1 MKRYYNMR
9 PSLQLRDDPEVDKES
24 DSRKNNNDHVNVAVP
39 TTEMISPDAKVQAMS
54 SSRIGRES
62 SKVEVESLALMM
74 RSTNEAISNVRV
86 LLSTMKGLRID
97 DVVGTNDKGG
107 ITYDIVNIMSEE
119 EDEKE
124 PVEQP
129 TWTINGKDEGPNVES
144 IEDLV
149 TSDVT
154 LEFIDKN
161 ENENDMLSSSTRTEI
176 GKEGLDVVCPEDVV
190 PSNVNAESEDE
201 KENVVIVDEPTST
214 TTGSEKKEVSDVKIK
229 DEVVTSNVIVEPQD
243 EKENIIT
250 EPACTRIEIVNEGL
264 NVEIPEGVVL
274 TSNVSG
280 AESEDEK
287 ENVCIQS
294 PPTSKSNL
302 QPSIPSYVK
311 LKPSVRDRIK
321 AIDNVRILLEYEQE
335 KGESQADILYCE
347 LFHVPI
353 SPI

>member
-24 DSRKNNNDHVNVAVP
+24 DSRKDNNDHVNVVVP
-39 TTEMISPDAKVQAMS
+39 MTEIILPDAKVQAMS

-97 DVVGTNDKGG
+97 DVAGTNDKGG

-144 IEDLV
+144 IEDLF

-161 ENENDMLSSSTRTEI
+161 ENENDMLSSTRTEI
-176 GKEGLDVVCPEDVV
+176 GKDGLDVVCPPEDVV
-190 PSNVNAESEDE
+190 PSNKNAESEDE
-201 KENVVIVDEPTST
+201 KENVVIDDEPTST

-294 PPTSKSNL
+294 PPIPKSNL

-335 KGESQADILYCE
+335 KGESQAVYC
-347 LFHVPI
+347 
-353 SPI
+353 